1 MEKEIEKRVS
11 VDNCTYTWPDY
22 PTLPNKPLETGTN
35 IAYFT
40 PSPSI
45 LAVEVKD
52 KILFYYI
59 RDNAIY
65 YAIYEKGSPIVF
77 KQTYDLA
84 EIFKTIGFL

>member
-22 PTLPNKPLETGTN
+22 PTLPNKPLDTGTN

-77 KQTYDLA
+77 KSTYDLA

>member
-22 PTLPNKPLETGTN
+22 PTLPNKPLDTGTN

-52 KILFYYI
+52 KVLFYYI
-59 RDNAIY
+59 KDSAIY
-65 YAIYEKGSPIVF
+65 YAIYEKGKPIAFTWTCDLSDVF
-77 KQTYDLA
+77 K
-84 EIFKTIGFL
+84 IIGAL